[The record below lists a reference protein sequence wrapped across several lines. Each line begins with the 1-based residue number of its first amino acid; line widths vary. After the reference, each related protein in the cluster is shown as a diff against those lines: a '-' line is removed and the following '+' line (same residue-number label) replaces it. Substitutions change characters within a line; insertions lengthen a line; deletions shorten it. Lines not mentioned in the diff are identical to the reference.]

1 MDDLI
6 EIIIGLILGV
16 IGMFW
21 LFSLLRKRKSKEITH
36 KQSVILLEKIRSVC
50 KLISVEG
57 DFAEIY
63 HYENVKERFLK
74 LVSSKKKALIIIN
87 AKAHIGYDLRKLEMK
102 ADNSK
107 KKIILTHFPEPEV
120 LTIEQDVKYY
130 DIKDGLFNKFASQ
143 DLTELNK
150 EAKSHILDKIP
161 ESGLIESAKKEALEA
176 ILIIESIV
184 ETIGWKLDYSALELK
199 EQKDKLLDDPE
210 NTSKQK

>member
-1 MDDLI
+1 MDDVL
-6 EIIIGLILGV
+6 ELIIGIVLGIV
-16 IGMFW
+16 GMFW
-21 LFSLLRKRKSKEITH
+21 LFSLLRKRQSKDITE
-36 KQSVILLEKIRSVC
+36 KQSIILLEKIRSVC

-87 AKAHIGYDLRKLEMK
+87 AKAHIGYDLKKLEMR

-107 KKIILTHFPEPEV
+107 KKIILTHFPDPEV
-120 LTIEQDVKYY
+120 ITIEQDIKYY
-130 DIKDGLFNKFASQ
+130 DIKDGLFNKFASD
-143 DLTELNK
+143 DLTELNQ
-150 EAKSHILDKIP
+150 EAKQHILEKVP

-184 ETIGWKLDYSALELK
+184 ETIGWKLDYTALELK
-199 EQKDKLLDDPE
+199 ESKTKMLNETE
-210 NTSKQK
+210 NINK

>member
-1 MDDLI
+1 MDELLEVI
-6 EIIIGLILGV
+6 LGLILGV

-21 LFSLLRKRKSKEITH
+21 LFSLLRK
-36 KQSVILLEKIRSVC
+36 KQSKNIIEKQSIILLEKIRTVC

-87 AKAHIGYDLRKLEMK
+87 AKAHIGYDLKKLEMK

-107 KKIILTHFPEPEV
+107 KKIILTHFPQPEV
-120 LTIEQDVKYY
+120 LTIEQDIKYY
-130 DIKDGLFNKFASQ
+130 DMKDGLFNKFASD

-150 EAKSHILDKIP
+150 EAKQHILEKIP
-161 ESGLIESAKKEALEA
+161 ESGLIETAKKEALEA

-184 ETIGWKLDYSALELK
+184 ETIGWKLDYSALEIENK
-199 EQKDKLLDDPE
+199 KDKLLDGAE
-210 NTSKQK
+210 NINK

>member
-199 EQKDKLLDDPE
+199 EQKDILLDETE
-210 NTSKQK
+210 NINKQK

>member
-199 EQKDKLLDDPE
+199 EQKDILLDETE
-210 NTSKQK
+210 NINK